1 MHTRLARLLILALFV
16 LAAGCQP
23 AAAPQAT
30 ATLPPAPTATSVPPT
45 ATPIPPTATPVPPTA
60 TPVPPSAQP
69 PLGTPTSQ
77 AAALLELSGPAGTKQ
92 LTVDDLK
99 KLPSVEGQAG
109 IKSSTGKITP
119 PEPFRGVTL
128 KELAALAGPM
138 DASMGIN
145 VEAKDGYGITFSY
158 DQVISGTFVSYDP
171 ATGDELKSPS
181 PLTAMVAFERGGQPM
196 PEDSEGT
203 LRLVI
208 VSDKNNQVTDGHWS
222 VKWVRKVQVKSLGEE
237 WALHLEGALAE
248 DMDRATFES
257 GAAPNCHAVTWTDDK
272 AQNWVGIPLWYLVG
286 RVDDDIKHQGPAFND
301 TLADAGYIVDVVAKD
316 GYIVTLD
323 SARVKRNNNIIVANK
338 VNDTPLPE
346 KYFPLRLVG
355 SDLKKNEMAGAIAK
369 IVIHFSPAAA
379 AIKPAAAITAT
390 ATVTPTVAP
399 TAAPAASATGGT
411 GGLTIG
417 GLVWRPLSLDEAALR
432 ALEVVK
438 ITAEHPKKGKL
449 DYEGL
454 RLYSLLVLA
463 EIKPEAAKLVLTA
476 ADGFTAEVD
485 LATVKACT
493 DCLVAFTDTPGMF
506 NLVMPGQPSS
516 LWVKSVV
523 SIEVK

>member
-1 MHTRLARLLILALFV
+1 MYTRPARFLILVLLV
-16 LAAGCQP
+16 LATGCQP
-23 AAAPQAT
+23 AAAP
-30 ATLPPAPTATSVPPT
+30 PPAPTE
-45 ATPIPPTATPVPPTA
+45 TPIPPTATPVPPTA
-60 TPVPPSAQP
+60 TPVPPTETPVP
-69 PLGTPTSQ
+69 PTATPPPAPTAVPQ
-77 AAALLELSGPAGTKQ
+77 AEALLEVSGPGGTKQ
-92 LTVDDLK
+92 LTMDDLK
-99 KLPSVEGQAG
+99 KLPGVEGQAG

-119 PEPFRGVTL
+119 PDLFRGVTL
-128 KELAALAGPM
+128 KELAALVGPM

-158 DQVISGTFVSYDP
+158 DQVMNGTFISYDP

-181 PLTAMVAFERGGQPM
+181 PLTAIVAFEHAGQPM
-196 PEDSEGT
+196 PEESEGT
-203 LRLVI
+203 LRLAI
-208 VSDKNNQVTDGHWS
+208 ISDKANQVTDGHWS

-237 WALHLEGALAE
+237 WTLHLEGALSE

-257 GAAPNCHAVTWTDDK
+257 GAAPNCHAATWTDDK
-272 AQNWVGIPLWYLVG
+272 AQDWVGIPLWYLVG
-286 RVDDDIKHQGPAFND
+286 RVDDEIKHEGPAFND
-301 TLADAGYIVDVVAKD
+301 QLADAGYTVDVVAKD

-323 SARVKRNNNIIVANK
+323 SARVKRNNNIVVANQ
-338 VNDTPLPE
+338 VNDAPLPE

-379 AIKPAAAITAT
+379 AIKPAAAVTPT

-399 TAAPAASATGGT
+399 TAAPAASATGGA

-417 GLVWRPLSLDEAALR
+417 GLVDRPLSLDEAGLR

-438 ITAEHPKKGKL
+438 ITAEHPKKGQQ

-493 DCLVAFTDTPGMF
+493 DCLVAFSDTPGSF
-506 NLVMPGQPSS
+506 NLVMPGQASS
-516 LWVKSVV
+516 LWVKNIAN
-523 SIEVK
+523 IEVK